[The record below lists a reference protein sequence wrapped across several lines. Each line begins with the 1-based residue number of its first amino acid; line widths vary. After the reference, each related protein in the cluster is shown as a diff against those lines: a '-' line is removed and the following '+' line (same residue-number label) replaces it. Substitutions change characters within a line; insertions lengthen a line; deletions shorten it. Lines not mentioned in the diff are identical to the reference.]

1 MTQAYLFFYTDSRYV
16 HKFLTLYV
24 PPQQSPDFFFVNGKT
39 PCLAWKKIVKKSDV
53 FLSPIAKN
61 I

>member
-24 PPQQSPDFFFVNGKT
+24 PPQQSPDFFFCKWQNAMFGMEENR
-39 PCLAWKKIVKKSDV
+39 KKSDV